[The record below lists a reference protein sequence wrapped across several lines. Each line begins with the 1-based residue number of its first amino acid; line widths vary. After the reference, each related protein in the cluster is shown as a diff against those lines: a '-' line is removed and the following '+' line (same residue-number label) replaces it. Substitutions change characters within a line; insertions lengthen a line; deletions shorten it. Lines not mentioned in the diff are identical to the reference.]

1 MNGTKVD
8 TPTLLRNAEVAFR
21 EDIIDQYLDCGDVL
35 DVGVVDSR
43 RGVET
48 TVSRLEQFSTSL
60 HEHIRRRNPR
70 VTGVDIDEEGVEIL
84 RRRGY
89 DVLCRNIEDM
99 ELGRTFDLIVAGEII
114 EHLPNAGLAMSNLR
128 RHLNPGGH
136 LILSTCNPF
145 YGRQHLKIWQSGDVQ
160 VHDEHTA
167 WFDPHTISR
176 LLGMSGYEMRR
187 LVWLQ
192 KRRGL
197 SAWKNWRAKLRPYF
211 SPNFLVVAS
220 PEVVE
225 VQELRVPGLVPNR
238 LAPVLPAAF

>member
-1 MNGTKVD
+1 
-8 TPTLLRNAEVAFR
+8 
-21 EDIIDQYLDCGDVL
+21 
-35 DVGVVDSR
+35 
-43 RGVET
+43 
-48 TVSRLEQFSTSL
+48 
-60 HEHIRRRNPR
+60 

-99 ELGRTFDLIVAGEII
+99 DLGRTFDLIVAGEII
-114 EHLPNAGLAMSNLR
+114 EHLPNPGLAMSNLR
-128 RHLNPGGH
+128 RHLNPGGS

-145 YGRQHLKIWQSGDVQ
+145 YARQHLKIWRSGDVQ

-176 LLGMSGYEMRR
+176 LLRMSGLDVQR

-220 PEVVE
+220 PQAEVA
-225 VQELRVPGLVPNR
+225 RR
-238 LAPVLPAAF
+238 AA